1 MYLADWLPTRSE
13 DASGQVDVLFF
24 VVIVVREAR
33 GRAIAAVAIFVFLFG
48 TEAKKSQGTLKI
60 KDRLFENASAFLLC
74 SKESRNPYSAGRNSI
89 ERILTLE
96 SNNVIINYYN
106 YN

>member
-1 MYLADWLPTRSE
+1 MLALSYF
-13 DASGQVDVLFF
+13 AQ
-24 VVIVVREAR
+24 
-33 GRAIAAVAIFVFLFG
+33 
-48 TEAKKSQGTLKI
+48 
-60 KDRLFENASAFLLC
+60 
-74 SKESRNPYSAGRNSI
+74 RNPYSAGRNSI

>member
-1 MYLADWLPTRSE
+1 MYLADWLPTRSQ

-33 GRAIAAVAIFVFLFG
+33 GRAVAAVTIFVFLFG
-48 TEAKKSQGTLKI
+48 TEAKKSQGTLKL
-60 KDRLFENASAFLLC
+60 KDRLFEHAALSYFAQ
-74 SKESRNPYSAGRNSI
+74 RNPYSAGRNYI

-96 SNNVIINYYN
+96 SNNAIINYYN